1 MANEKTGTKT
11 HWKQL
16 TNPNYIG
23 AYSLESGKDLEVQI
37 LKVTKEMV
45 KGEGGKQ
52 AECTIAILKDQ
63 KPLILN
69 KTNCKTITKLFD
81 TPYIEEWAGKKITLY
96 RSVAQLMG
104 ENVECLRIRDKKPE
118 QTKPI
123 LSPSNPNWSKAIK
136 AVQSGSYTIE
146 QLKIKYEISEEIKEQ
161 ILNEVLQ
168 ENEAVQN

>member
-52 AECTIAILKDQ
+52 DECTIATLKDQ
-63 KPLILN
+63 KPMILN
-69 KTNCKTITKLFD
+69 VTNCKTIAKLFE
-81 TPYIEEWAGKKITLY
+81 TPYIEEWAGKKITLFK
-96 RSVAQLMG
+96 SITKLKG
-104 ENVECLRIRDKKPE
+104 EDVECLRIRDKKPE

-123 LSPSNPNWSKAIK
+123 LSPSNPNWAKAIQ
-136 AVQSGSYTIE
+136 AVKSGSYTIE
-146 QLKIKYEISEEIKEQ
+146 QLKLKYEISEEIKEQ
-161 ILNEVLQ
+161 ILNEVLP
-168 ENEAVQN
+168 NETV

>member
-23 AYSLESGKDLEVQI
+23 AYSLESGKDLTVQI
-37 LKVTKEMV
+37 IKVTKEIV

-52 AECTIAILKDQ
+52 DECTIATLKDQ
-63 KPLILN
+63 KPMILN
-69 KTNCKTITKLFD
+69 VTNCKTITKLFE
-81 TPYIEEWAGKKITLY
+81 TPYIEEWAGKKITLFKAY
-96 RSVAQLMG
+96 TKLKG
-104 ENVECLRIRDKKPE
+104 EDVECLRIRDKKPE

-123 LSPSNPNWSKAIK
+123 LSPSNPNWAKAIQ
-136 AVQSGSYTIE
+136 AVKSGSYTIE
-146 QLKIKYEISEEIKEQ
+146 SLKQKYEISEENKEL

-168 ENEAVQN
+168 NEAV

>member
-1 MANEKTGTKT
+1 MAPNAGIKT
-11 HWKQL
+11 HWKML

-23 AYSLESGKDLEVQI
+23 AYSLQEGKDLEVQI
-37 LKVTKEMV
+37 LKVTKEIV

-52 AECTIAILKDQ
+52 AECTVATLKDQ

-96 RSVAQLMG
+96 RSTASLMG
-104 ENVECLRIRDKKPE
+104 ENVECLRIRDIKPQ

-123 LSPSNPNWSKAIK
+123 LNPSNPNWAKAIQ
-136 AVQSGSYTIE
+136 AVKTGSYTIE
-146 QLKIKYEISEEIKEQ
+146 DLKKKYTITDENKDL
-161 ILNEVLQ
+161 ILNEALQ
-168 ENEAVQN
+168 ENEAI